1 MKNLKKLKVSCES
14 FYQTIKYDLYMF
26 DFIILDFIKIII
38 SIFVGVLFCQSGFDK
53 IIDFKGNKSYIEKV
67 FAKSPLHKFSN
78 SLFYT
83 IIILE
88 ILTGILCFVGAWINH
103 TSKVEIYSIFG
114 LELATVSI
122 LSLFVGQRI
131 AKDYAGAAALVP
143 YFILVIMGLFVF
155 SLKGWGCNPLTILN
169 LINVADKNEK

>member
-1 MKNLKKLKVSCES
+1 
-14 FYQTIKYDLYMF
+14 MF
-26 DFIILDFIKIII
+26 DLIILDFIKIII

-53 IIDFKGNKSYIEKV
+53 IIDFKGNKAYIESV
-67 FAKSPLHKFSN
+67 FSKSAFNKFSN

-88 ILTGILCFVGAWINH
+88 VLTGLLCFVGAWLKH
-103 TSKVEIYSIFG
+103 TQNIEIYSILG

-131 AKDYAGAAALVP
+131 AKDYAGAASLVP
-143 YFILVIMGLFVF
+143 YFLLVILGLLVF
-155 SLKGWGCNPLTILN
+155 GFKG
-169 LINVADKNEK
+169 